1 MSDPINQVIQDHEN
15 DSHTQTVIAL
25 LMMAQDTDNMAEFTR
40 IMFRVDNLEED
51 E

>member
-1 MSDPINQVIQDHEN
+1 MSDPINEIIKDHEN

-25 LMMAQDTDNMAEFTR
+25 LTMAQDTDNMAEYTR
-40 IMFRVDNLEED
+40 IMFRIGILEE